1 MSCKTS
7 KNLKIELYLI
17 EIDNAVSSEWRKNRG
32 GPKFTYPEKSPRLAM
47 YIKFYDIQIN

>member
-32 GPKFTYPEKSPRLAM
+32 DQSLLTQKSLRDWRCVSNFMAF
-47 YIKFYDIQIN
+47 K